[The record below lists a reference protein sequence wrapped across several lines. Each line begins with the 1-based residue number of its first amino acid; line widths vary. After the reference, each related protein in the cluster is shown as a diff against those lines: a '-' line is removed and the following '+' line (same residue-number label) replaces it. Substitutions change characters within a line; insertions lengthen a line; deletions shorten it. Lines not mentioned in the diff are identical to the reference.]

1 MLVLAR
7 LPALLA
13 IGHIVLTQGS
23 PPAGAQGNQDLC
35 GWIGVAVS
43 PMTKPFAESLG
54 MTEPYGAIF
63 DRPQPGSPA
72 AHAKI
77 EAGDVL
83 AAINGEPLSSS
94 RDFTAKIAAIAPGTT
109 IYLDTYRDRQLI
121 GRQVRVGGA
130 PCAAGAK

>member
-1 MLVLAR
+1 MLVR
-7 LPALLA
+7 LLTLLA
-13 IGHIVLTQGS
+13 ISHVVLAQGL
-23 PPAGAQGNQDLC
+23 PPASAQGNQDAC

-72 AHAKI
+72 AQAKI

-83 AAINGEPLSSS
+83 TAINGEPLATSS
-94 RDFTAKIAAIAPGTT
+94 DFAAKIAALAPGTT
-109 IYLDTYRDRQLI
+109 IYFDTYRDRQPI
-121 GRQVRVGGA
+121 GRQVTVRSA
-130 PCAAGAK
+130 PCVSGPR

>member
-7 LPALLA
+7 LLALLA
-13 IGHIVLTQGS
+13 IGHIALTQGS
-23 PPAGAQGNQDLC
+23 SPAAAQGNHDLC

-63 DRPQPGSPA
+63 DRPQPDSPA

-83 AAINGEPLSSS
+83 TTINGEPLRSS
-94 RDFTAKIAAIAPGTT
+94 RDFAAKIAAFAPGTT
-109 IYLDTYRDRQLI
+109 IYFDTYRDRQLI
-121 GRQVRVGGA
+121 GRHVTIRGA
-130 PCAAGAK
+130 PCAPGPR